1 MTTDRSVPNT
11 PAPYQDDDEI
21 DLLDLLIVLARN
33 KFFIIGTALLFSVI
47 AAGATFFM
55 TPAYKATSR
64 FVPVR
69 FDSPISV
76 GIIADVVKSRP
87 LLSDIVLQM
96 KLGEIWNTPNP
107 NTAIKSLGDS
117 ISFQAE
123 KSSQSMTVTAELSDP
138 QLAADVANAIVA
150 ETEKRLYTLHEEQL
164 AFVRKRKVSLE
175 AELREAQR
183 ELTKAEESL
192 AKTVSSYNESTPELK
207 KELSDYGSNPDTEGI
222 TEGISET
229 NTSVLQQLPDGGA
242 AYLEALRTVRTN
254 ETFYYSLISQFSKVL
269 EQEKAE
275 PISLQILEK
284 ASVPEQR
291 SKPRRT
297 LIVVMACFLG
307 GFLGIFGAFIR
318 EFARNAKKNPER
330 KAKLQELSS
339 AMKFSCGRKDRT

>member
-1 MTTDRSVPNT
+1 MTTARSVPNT

-33 KFFIIGTALLFSVI
+33 KFFIIGTALLFSFI
-47 AAGATFFM
+47 AAGATYFM
-55 TPAYKATSR
+55 TPAYKAAAL

-96 KLGEIWNTPNP
+96 KLGEMWNMPNP
-107 NTAIKSLGDS
+107 NTAIRSLGDS
-117 ISFQAE
+117 VTFKADKIS
-123 KSSQSMTVTAELSDP
+123 SSMTVTAELSDP
-138 QLAADVANAIVA
+138 SLAADVANAIVA

-175 AELREAQR
+175 SELRDAQR
-183 ELTKAEESL
+183 ELTRAEETL
-192 AKTVSSYNESTPELK
+192 AKTVSSYSETSPELK
-207 KELSDYGSNPDTEGI
+207 KELTDYRRNT
-222 TEGISET
+222 TET
-229 NTSVLQQLPDGGA
+229 NTAVLQQLPDGGA
-242 AYLEALRTVRTN
+242 AYLEALRNVRTK
-254 ETFYYSLISQFSKVL
+254 ETFYYSMISQFSRVL

-275 PISLQILEK
+275 PITLQILEK

-307 GFLGIFGAFIR
+307 GFIGVFGAFIR
-318 EFARNAKKNPER
+318 EFARNAKKDPER

-339 AMKFSCGRKDRT
+339 AMKLSGGRKN